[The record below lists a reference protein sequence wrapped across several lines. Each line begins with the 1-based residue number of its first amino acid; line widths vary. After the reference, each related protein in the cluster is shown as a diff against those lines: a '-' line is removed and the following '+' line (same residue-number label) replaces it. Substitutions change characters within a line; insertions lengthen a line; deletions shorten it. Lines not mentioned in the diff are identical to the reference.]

1 MVRAIV
7 KITAA
12 PSNAQIS
19 LARKGTDTTCQGC
32 GMFGHDVYTSGCD
45 KCAQYILIKR
55 FLERHPDQISPL
67 ISKYQKHQ
75 SERAK
80 SCQSRPD
87 REKESFKENQ
97 KFKKTHRYPL
107 RSNNK
112 ACVKKL
118 LFWTS
123 LPALMT
129 NIVQSKKPLLMH
141 WILLLNRHHHSTN
154 DRLEIKLQLL

>member
-32 GMFGHDVYTSGCD
+32 GMFGHDGYTSGCG

-80 SCQSRPD
+80 SRQSRPD
-87 REKESFKENQ
+87 RDKESFKENQ

-112 ACVKKL
+112 ARVKKL
-118 LFWTS
+118 QDAVLDILAGSDDEHSSIEETFVDALDTTS
-123 LPALMT
+123 
-129 NIVQSKKPLLMH
+129 QSSSSQH
-141 WILLLNRHHHSTN
+141 
-154 DRLEIKLQLL
+154 E